1 MRSSAIAM
9 SLLPSASGLELA
21 MRCSGSVVLPRIDE
35 QSGPEAERGTRIH
48 EAMQKLVKTRCGLE
62 GLEGLADDERTAA
75 AALWDAAPS
84 ALTMVDMTGEVG
96 AEVAMA
102 YDLDER
108 TSRSIGTGI
117 GRAYPAMRRAE
128 VYGTADAILLE
139 RDTAHVID
147 WKCGRLH
154 PGIVGS
160 SWQVKALALLVAR
173 NFERSAVRI
182 SLVWAPPGAE
192 RATVDSVMLEALD
205 LDLIECELRELLR
218 RLEDAER
225 DVLEGRA
232 PRLALGPHCARCPA
246 RLACPARAG
255 LVRSA
260 VADGAKELTALSAKL
275 ASATSEEL
283 SSAWARARP
292 LLDAAKEVEAAFR
305 TLAMSRPF
313 ETKPGFVLGAR
324 VTRREKLEPLSAA
337 SALEDILGP
346 VAARVGIDMDVTK
359 AGIDRAIRMRVGGP
373 AKEVHS
379 AAFYRREILGRLRR
393 EGAISLHETTSVT
406 EHRAELPP
414 AIEDET

>member
-1 MRSSAIAM
+1 M
-9 SLLPSASGLELA
+9 SLLPSASRLELA
-21 MRCSGSVVLPRIDE
+21 MRCVGSRVLPRIE
-35 QSGPEAERGTRIH
+35 EESGPEAERGARIH
-48 EAMQKLVKTRCGLE
+48 AAMQKLMKTRCGLE
-62 GLEGLADDERTAA
+62 GLGELADDERTSAA
-75 AALWDAAPS
+75 TLWDAAPL
-84 ALTMVDMTGEVG
+84 AMTMADFARHVG

-108 TSRSIGTGI
+108 TARSIGTNI
-117 GRAYPAMRRAE
+117 GRAYPAMRRSE
-128 VYGTADAILLE
+128 VYGTADAIGLE
-139 RDTAHVID
+139 RDTCHVID

-154 PGIVGS
+154 HGFIGS
-160 SWQVKALALLVAR
+160 SWQMKALGLMTAR
-173 NFERSAVRI
+173 LYQRSAVRI

-192 RATVDSVMLEALD
+192 RATVDSMMLEALD

-232 PRLALGPHCARCPA
+232 PRLTLGAHCARCPA

-260 VADGAKELTALSAKL
+260 VADGAKELTALSAEL

-283 SSAWARARP
+283 SAAWARARP

-313 ETKPGFVLGAR
+313 TTKPGFILAPR
-324 VTRREKLEPLSAA
+324 VTRREKLEPIAA
-337 SALEDILGP
+337 AAVLEDILGP
-346 VAARVGIDMDVTK
+346 AAARVGIDMEVTK
-359 AGIDRAIRMRVGGP
+359 AGIDRAIRARVAEP
-373 AKEVHS
+373 AGDAQS
-379 AAFYRREILGRLRR
+379 AAFYRREIFGRLRR
-393 EGAISLHETTSVT
+393 EGAIAMHETTSVT